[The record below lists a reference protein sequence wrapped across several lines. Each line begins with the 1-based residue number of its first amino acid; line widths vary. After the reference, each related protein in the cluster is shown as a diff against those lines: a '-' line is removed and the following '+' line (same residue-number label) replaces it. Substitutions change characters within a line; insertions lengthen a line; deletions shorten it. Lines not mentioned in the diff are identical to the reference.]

1 MQSFVMFGAATDN
14 QEENMGKMYS
24 FSDGRYGV
32 VDDGG
37 FGEIMI
43 DEHGDAIG
51 EIIDTFMGREAFSLG
66 GKFLGFVEEDAFGGY
81 MIFNDLD

>member
-1 MQSFVMFGAATDN
+1 MQSIVMFGAATKN
-14 QEENMGKMYS
+14 QENMGKMYS

-51 EIIDTFMGREAFSLG
+51 EIIDTFMGREAFSLD